1 MELIDRQALI
11 DSIEVIPWYHINE
24 AGELASGA
32 NTELHTALYKEED
45 IFKALKNAPTVDAVP
60 VVHGRWVAIDEDC
73 EALDGETESKRWG
86 CTNCHEIVEYDDY
99 THIQRL
105 SPYCPNC
112 GAKMDGGAEDG

>member
-11 DSIEVIPWYHINE
+11 EHLKIHCDGCGE
-24 AGELASGA
+24 A
-32 NTELHTALYKEED
+32 LHCAFE
-45 IFKALKNAPTVDAVP
+45 APTVDAVP

-112 GAKMDGGAEDG
+112 GAKMDRGAEDG